1 MFPFHFL
8 AQHEST
14 SSTAEFIDKLARTPL
29 SQIVILVTVCT
40 FLRIAIAPYLL
51 KIPPKHKISGT
62 YKGTRFANEFLDAVI
77 YAGVFVFLIIR
88 PFGVQAFRIPSA
100 SMLETLQLND
110 FIVANKLIYR
120 YSEPSAGEIVVFR
133 PPVYAC
139 EPSQIDT
146 DGQPKVDF
154 IKRCVGVPGDK
165 VEIRGGQLYRNDKAV
180 DEPYQKEPSQVD
192 FKLVK
197 YQDVNGK
204 PEYWPVTIS
213 ANGVNVMMNG
223 TRERYLAKDR
233 EFEDML
239 RSLPAAP
246 IPKGYLL
253 CFGDNRNNSSD
264 GRMWGLVKREDLI
277 GRSEAIWFPLSR
289 LRRTQ

>member
-1 MFPFHFL
+1 MFPFNLL
-8 AQHEST
+8 AQQEST
-14 SSTAEFIDKLARTPL
+14 SSTAELIDKLARTPL

-40 FLRIAIAPYLL
+40 VLRLAVAPYLL
-51 KIPPKHKISGT
+51 KVPPKHKMTGT
-62 YKGTRFANEFLDAVI
+62 YKGMRFANEFLDAVI

-110 FIVANKLIYR
+110 FIVANKLVYR
-120 YSEPSAGEIVVFR
+120 YSEPAPGEIVVFR
-133 PPVYAC
+133 PPAYAC
-139 EPSQIDT
+139 HPDQLDT

-154 IKRCVGVPGDK
+154 IKRCIGVPGN
-165 VEIRGGQLYRNDKAV
+165 VIEIRGGQLYRDGKPV
-180 DEPYQKEPSQVD
+180 EETYQREASSVD

-197 YQDVNGK
+197 YHDAQGK
-204 PEYWPVTIS
+204 EEYWPVTLSS
-213 ANGVNVMMNG
+213 AGVNSPQNG
-223 TRERYLAKDR
+223 TIDRYVPTSKAV
-233 EFEDML
+233 EEEL
-239 RSLPAAP
+239 RNRPPAP
-246 IPKGYLL
+246 VPQGYLL

-289 LRRTQ
+289 LRRTR